1 MLRRARRS
9 YFLHR
14 LLSIRYAKSS
24 HESLLPVDFPG
35 PSLRRYIYIF
45 THTYVYVRA
54 RESSRFTFVRNRG
67 RLIEGSIYRE
77 SLDIDF
83 IEVDKIKLEIGHF
96 IVVSIIE

>member
-1 MLRRARRS
+1 MQKVVTS
-9 YFLHR
+9 
-14 LLSIRYAKSS
+14 RYSPWTFPD
-24 HESLLPVDFPG
+24 LPCVDI
-35 PSLRRYIYIF
+35 YIYIY
-45 THTYVYVRA
+45 TYVCIGA

-96 IVVSIIE
+96 IVVPIIE